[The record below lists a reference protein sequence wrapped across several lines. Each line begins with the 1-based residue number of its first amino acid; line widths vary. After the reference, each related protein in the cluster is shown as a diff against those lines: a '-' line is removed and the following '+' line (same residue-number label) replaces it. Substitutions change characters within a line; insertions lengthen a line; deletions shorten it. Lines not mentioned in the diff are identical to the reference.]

1 MLELH
6 VGVDGGR
13 TKCTTVTPTIHV
25 SVSKGADAKQYQ
37 GLLRAYTFFFF
48 FRTENVIHIQLNQ

>member
-25 SVSKGADAKQYQ
+25 SVSKGADAKQYR
-37 GLLRAYTFFFF
+37 GLLRAYTF